1 MQQNFKRSLRKII
14 IKGEDIMENLRNY
27 MERTFFEEMRPSNFF
42 DESGKELALGLED
55 YNEYEVV
62 EVRNIDD
69 SSVTEKNITVKHK

>member
-1 MQQNFKRSLRKII
+1 
-14 IKGEDIMENLRNY
+14 MENLRNY

-42 DESGKELALGLED
+42 DESGKELSLGWED

-69 SSVTEKNITVKHK
+69 SSVTEKNIAVKHK